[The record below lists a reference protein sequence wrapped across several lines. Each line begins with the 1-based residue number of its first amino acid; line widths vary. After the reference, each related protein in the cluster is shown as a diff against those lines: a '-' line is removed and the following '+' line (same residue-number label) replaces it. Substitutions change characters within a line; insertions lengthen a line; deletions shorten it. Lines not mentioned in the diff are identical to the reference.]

1 MYISLPSPLLII
13 IFHHYNSVSE
23 GGKVALTEEEA
34 KEEAKTGGGG
44 AGTGGGGYV
53 DIDATCEQ
61 ILRSVLGLHVLLIRI
76 HIHNIVYLLTPRGF
90 CGIYYHICLCIVSC
104 LVW

>member
-44 AGTGGGGYV
+44 AGGGGYV

-61 ILRSVLGLHVLLIRI
+61 ILRSVLGLHALLI
-76 HIHNIVYLLTPRGF
+76 HIHIHIIVYLLTPRDF